1 MNHKNNNS
9 ILFINPDYHCSFIYR
24 DEFRNLG
31 WRADVY
37 VPDSYS
43 DQLLYRTE
51 GNLKEIKL
59 QISDQELVDK
69 SYEIGILGKGKFF
82 INSLI
87 GLSVKFGAQQLKH
100 LAERFITFCSLL
112 QYRYHIYYSA
122 SDSFPMLENSFTCF
136 KSDSSILDIDKSFR
150 FSLWMSKLIG
160 VKLIYIPSGCL
171 HMETKENFSKFDDGN
186 VCKNC
191 GWGDAVCNDV
201 NNVSNFN
208 IIRKYF
214 DMVEGQGTFE
224 STQFNFTHLKYKSV
238 DLKLWNPNIKVPNE
252 FKFPAS
258 NKLRILHSFFDEN
271 RDKGGKNIKGS
282 PFVLDAVKRLEKEG
296 YPVEYYYINNV
307 QSKNM
312 RYYQVQADIV
322 VEQLIYGWWGSTGVE
337 TMSLGKPVVCY
348 LRKSWKEHFFKNFNE
363 YDELPIVEANTE
375 NIYDVLKKLV
385 VDNDYR
391 IQKGYE
397 SRLFAENHF
406 DVKKN
411 TKALAGVLLNS

>member
-1 MNHKNNNS
+1 MNKKMEKS
-9 ILFINPDYHCSFIYR
+9 VLFINPDYHCSFVYC
-24 DEFRNLG
+24 DEFRRLG
-31 WRADVY
+31 WRADVF
-37 VPDSYS
+37 VPNSYPES
-43 DQLLYRTE
+43 LLYKSE

-87 GLSVKFGAQQLKH
+87 GLSVKFGALNLKQLV
-100 LAERFITFCSLL
+100 ERFLTFCSLL
-112 QYRYHIYYSA
+112 QYKYHIYYSA
-122 SDSFPMLENSFTCF
+122 TNNFPMNEKSFNCF
-136 KSDSSILDIDKSFR
+136 KSDSSKLNIDNTFI
-150 FSLWMSKLIG
+150 FPLWLSKLIG
-160 VKLIYIPSGCL
+160 IKLIYIPSGCL
-171 HMETKENFSKFDDGN
+171 HQETKENFSKFDDGN
-186 VCKNC
+186 VCGNC

-201 NNVSNFN
+201 QNNLNFN

-214 DMVEGQGTFE
+214 DMVSGDGTIE
-224 STQFNFTHLKYKSV
+224 STQFNFTHLKYKSI

-252 FKFPAS
+252 FKLPAS
-258 NKLRILHSFFDEN
+258 NKLRILHSFFDKN
-271 RDKGGKNIKGS
+271 RNKGGKNIKGS
-282 PFVLDAVKRLEKEG
+282 PFILEAVKRLEKEG

-348 LRKSWKEHFFKNFNE
+348 LRPSWKAHFFDQFNE
-363 YDELPIVEANTE
+363 YDQLPIVEANTN

-385 VDNDYR
+385 IDKDYR
-391 IQKGYE
+391 TQKGSE
-397 SRLFAENHF
+397 SQIFAEKHF
-406 DVKKN
+406 DVTKN
-411 TKALAGVLLNS
+411 TKALSEVLLNL